1 MTSTPAAKLLSQED
15 ALLNL
20 RNAFYELQH
29 HQIALDELWEVTNE
43 GVCLPNPA
51 YFDRQLKEIADQ
63 ADRVRATLDLV
74 QSIRRYRHLVN
85 EPQLLTQ

>member
-1 MTSTPAAKLLSQED
+1 MTPSPWPKLLSQED

-29 HQIALDELWEVTNE
+29 HQIALDELWEATNE

-74 QSIRRYRHLVN
+74 QMIRRYRHVVN
-85 EPQLLTQ
+85 EPEGVTL